1 MMYRVVFLTGAAVGY
16 VLGAHAGRER
26 FEQIKRLSRRVA
38 ENPTVQET
46 AGVLRAQ
53 AGEMAGTAKQKVS
66 DKVPGKGRQPT
77 ETSMPRPDMPE
88 RTERTATT

>member
-1 MMYRVVFLTGAAVGY
+1 MYRVVFLTGAAVGY
-16 VLGAHAGRER
+16 VLGARAGRER

-53 AGEMAGTAKQKVS
+53 AGEMAGTAKQKVGDKVS
-66 DKVPGKGRQPT
+66 AKVPGMGRT
-77 ETSMPRPDMPE
+77 TDEMPPKRDVPE
-88 RTERTATT
+88 RTTTP